1 MLLSAVKQQQR
12 DGERWAVLGHGPTAE
27 FGDRGTVSPPTQVE
41 STSVLLLSKNQKHLH
56 NYSNQQHE
64 TESEEKATKERS
76 CEKGQLV

>member
-1 MLLSAVKQQQR
+1 MLAH
-12 DGERWAVLGHGPTAE
+12 APTAE

-41 STSVLLLSKNQKHLH
+41 STSVLLLSQNQKQLH

-64 TESEEKATKERS
+64 AESEEKETKERS